1 MSENAIKTQLSI
13 VKRDLWLLSALT
25 WVPVALA
32 LTIWWIFSQGIATNL
47 PIGVVDL
54 NQSQLSRSFA
64 RHLEA
69 TPTLAI
75 TEQYRSVAEAKRDLT
90 NSDIYAYVVI
100 PNEFDKHVRLA
111 RSPQISVFYNS
122 QYILVGKLIN
132 SAVMQAQGTLNTKL
146 AMGNNLGQGNSTLS
160 AALGKALPIQTQI
173 TALFN
178 LNSNYAQFLV
188 GAIIPAIWQIGI
200 IVTGIMILSANNRV
214 RGVHQWLNRQPSL
227 NVIRTFLPY
236 LPLYLLQGLGFLW
249 LFYGILNWPMQGNLW
264 IIAIAQ
270 AVTIVCCLI
279 MTALFYFLS
288 LDAARAMSFAGA
300 FTAPSFAFMGITFP
314 VSDMNSLAQFWRSL
328 LPISHYIE
336 VQVGQA
342 SYGANIWHSVN
353 QLTPMIWYLIPA
365 LACGFLIKRAT
376 QNTTKTETN

>member
-1 MSENAIKTQLSI
+1 MSENAVKTQLSI
-13 VKRDLWLLSALT
+13 VKRDIWLLSSLT

-54 NQSQLSRSFA
+54 DQSQLSRSFT

-75 TEQYRSVAEAKRDLT
+75 TQQYSSAAEAKRDLT
-90 NSDIYAYVVI
+90 KSDIYAYVVI
-100 PNEFDKHVRLA
+100 PHEFDKQVRLG
-111 RSPQISVFYNS
+111 RSPQVSVFYNS

-200 IVTGIMILSANNRV
+200 IVTGIMTLSANNRE
-214 RGVHQWLNRQPSL
+214 RGVHQWLNRQPFL
-227 NVIRTFLPY
+227 NVIRTLLPY
-236 LPLYLLQGLGFLW
+236 LPLYLLQGIGFLW
-249 LFYGILNWPMQGNLW
+249 LFYGVLNWPMQGSLL

-270 AVTIVCCLI
+270 VVTVVCCLI
-279 MTALFYFLS
+279 MATLFYFLS

-336 VQVGQA
+336 MQVGQA
-342 SYGANIWHSVN
+342 SYGASIWHSLN
-353 QLTPMIWYLIPA
+353 QLTPMIGYLIPA
-365 LACGFLIKRAT
+365 LACGYLIKRAT
-376 QNTTKTETN
+376 QNTANTETN